1 MTDAETILRSAES
14 ILVIDWPTEELPEAL
29 ARAGYVVVVKGGP
42 GPDDYVEYAAT
53 GDGSVRLRP
62 LGRPDQID
70 VVHVYRPLAE
80 LPAFVDLAVEL
91 GATTV
96 WILSGLV
103 SADTRDPLGSWLPSD
118 QAAEA
123 RRMVES
129 AGLTYIDRPAI
140 LEAIRTAG
148 IEGARR

>member
-14 ILVIDWPTEELPEAL
+14 ILVIDWPTEELPETL

-42 GPDDYVEYAAT
+42 GSDDYVEYVAI

-62 LGRPDQID
+62 LGRPDKID
-70 VVHVYRPLAE
+70 VVHVYRPLEE
-80 LPAFVDLAVEL
+80 LPGFVDLAVEL

-96 WILSGLV
+96 WILSGLA
-103 SADTRDPLGSWLPSD
+103 SAGTRDPLGSWLPSD
-118 QAAEA
+118 QSAEA

-129 AGLTYIDRPAI
+129 AGLAYIDRPAI

-148 IEGARR
+148 IEGERR